1 MAKIEKLSDYK
12 RSMKAFVRGAI
23 KAKLFGDEA
32 GDLKFTVTKK
42 ETKEEKRICIET
54 RNCPYGACFC
64 TEVATR
70 VFNKVVDGFFD
81 ATVEQFSKIKGI
93 NSITFTF
100 IEAVEAEDATCES
113 C

>member
-93 NSITFTF
+93 NSITFT
-100 IEAVEAEDATCES
+100 IVEAEDAACES

>member
-12 RSMKAFVRGAI
+12 RSMKAFVRGTI
-23 KAKLFGDEA
+23 KAKLFGDES
-32 GDLKFTVTKK
+32 GNLKFTVTKK
-42 ETKEEKRICIET
+42 ETKEEKRVYIEIL
-54 RNCPYGACFC
+54 NGSYGACFC

-93 NSITFTF
+93 NSITFTVCEPDEC
-100 IEAVEAEDATCES
+100 ICES